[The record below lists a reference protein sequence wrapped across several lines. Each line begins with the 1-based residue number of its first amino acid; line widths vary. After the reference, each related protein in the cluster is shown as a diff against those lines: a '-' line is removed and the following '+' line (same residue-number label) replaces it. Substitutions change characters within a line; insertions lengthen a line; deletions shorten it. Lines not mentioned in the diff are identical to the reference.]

1 MTLTISVTQA
11 EAGGLHELEASLLY
25 TAVQDSQG
33 HVETL
38 TEDEKKKSKQAWKQG
53 LGPCEEGVRSLYS
66 WERWEVFAGCCVR
79 DELGP

>member
-38 TEDEKKKSKQAWKQG
+38 SEDKRKRKANKLGNRAWGLVKKA
-53 LGPCEEGVRSLYS
+53 
-66 WERWEVFAGCCVR
+66 
-79 DELGP
+79 